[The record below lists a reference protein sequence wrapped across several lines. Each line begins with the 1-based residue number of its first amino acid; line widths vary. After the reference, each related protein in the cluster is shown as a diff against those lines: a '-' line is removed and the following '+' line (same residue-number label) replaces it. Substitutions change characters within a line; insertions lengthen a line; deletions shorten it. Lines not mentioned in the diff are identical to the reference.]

1 MNNISST
8 WTCLLRGAR
17 TRCPQC
23 SQGLLFKSYLSRGDK
38 CDVCHEDFDGLDPED
53 GPAWLTIAITAHIII
68 PLLIILENNAQLS
81 YWAEGLILI
90 IATIVSALLILPIS
104 KGVFSAAMWL
114 MKKNKI

>member
-8 WTCLLRGAR
+8 WTLLLRVASK
-17 TRCPQC
+17 RCPHC
-23 SQGLLFKSYLSRGDK
+23 GQGLLFKSYLTRCDK
-38 CDVCHEDFDGLDPED
+38 CDVCHEEFDGLDPED
-53 GPAWLTIAITAHIII
+53 GPAWLTIAVTAHIII

-90 IATIVSALLILPIS
+90 IATIVSTLLILPIS
-104 KGVFSAAMWL
+104 KGVFIAAMWL